1 MVLFGC
7 CRPCGGASAE
17 SVDFGEEALT
27 LSKKL
32 FAVALIAA
40 LGTLLGS
47 AQFSS
52 ATHVRPSG
60 ASPLYVPIAIAYKQC
75 TTPNSTHSGALAAP
89 SCTAPLGPRQESQY
103 LQVGTGDANGAAA
116 NLVGS
121 IKLVV
126 KATSPEDVL
135 MTLSATDIRCKPATA
150 GTVCNSPNLGTAG
163 PDYSGQLQGLFQ
175 MRVTDHWNGASTTDP
190 GTMVDLP

>member
-75 TTPNSTHSGALAAP
+75 TAPNSTHGGGLAGP
-89 SCTAPLGPRQESQY
+89 PCTAPLPPPP
-103 LQVGTGDANGAAA
+103 GAQ
-116 NLVGS
+116 N
-121 IKLVV
+121 
-126 KATSPEDVL
+126 P
-135 MTLSATDIRCKPATA
+135 
-150 GTVCNSPNLGTAG
+150 
-163 PDYSGQLQGLFQ
+163 
-175 MRVTDHWNGASTTDP
+175 
-190 GTMVDLP
+190 